1 MQQMAQMQAQ
11 MAAMAAQQ
19 NAPPPPHS
27 ARPSPST
34 APFGKRNNVD
44 PLNRPSNPAFAPT
57 PPTVPLPAKPTSS
70 DLCKFSIGCTHP
82 TCPYSHPSPSATSD
96 LALVLSTEPCKE
108 MLSCADPDCTLS
120 HVSPSQKPGG
130 GGGKGKVECKFQEC
144 KLRKE
149 GKCEYAHRN
158 AAGELEEGTGKGL
171 GEGLGLKD
179 RVLGAGVGRGEQGGT
194 TTGKACKFGAKCTRG
209 TFSSF
214 LSPPFP
220 FSLFRSLGSRQLTF
234 FSPPTPHPPPI

>member
-27 ARPSPST
+27 SAARPPLSA
-34 APFGKRNNVD
+34 APYGKRHNAD

-108 MLSCADPDCTLS
+108 MLSCANPDCTLS

-214 LSPPFP
+214 SFDPLS
-220 FSLFRSLGSRQLTF
+220 F
-234 FSPPTPHPPPI
+234 FALVHLDPDN